1 MKISEK
7 LQGWEL
13 EKGLYLINIASKLKM
28 ELNEYTIIDVNNNS
42 GYVYL
47 WCENYNF
54 SLYMPINC
62 DLIKADVYAL
72 YTNFENGE
80 ESEISCKD
88 FTHVSQIED
97 WCEEVENNY

>member
-1 MKISEK
+1 MKINET

-42 GYVYL
+42 GDVCL
-47 WCENYNF
+47 WSENYNF

-62 DLIKADVYAL
+62 DLKKSDVYAL
-72 YTNFENGE
+72 YTDFENGE
-80 ESEISCKD
+80 ESEISLKD
-88 FTHVSQIED
+88 ITHVNQILD
-97 WCEEVENNY
+97 WCEFIEHTN